1 MKVVYD
7 RRSGDDRRR
16 NNEEKSFPLKDDH
29 GEQVENERRTF
40 GDRRRTEGLEIST
53 ADIGDHEFDEVFKQ
67 FQQDDSEEITEEKPV
82 FESLEIIN
90 YQVLY
95 RKNVECAYIT
105 ILQTNEQH
113 DAEPILY
120 AFRDEEIKGDSAS
133 ESKPTHVQNIYGADA
148 YKRFVEQGWEDI
160 SKSENNFP
168 WPIKAWLAQN
178 MKQDTITS
186 RR

>member
-1 MKVVYD
+1 MKALYD
-7 RRSGDDRRR
+7 RRSNADRRDK
-16 NNEEKSFPLKDDH
+16 NDEKSFPLKDSK
-29 GEQVENERRTF
+29 GEHVAKERRSF
-40 GDRRRTEGLEIST
+40 GDRRKTEGLEIST
-53 ADIGDHEFDEVFKQ
+53 ADICEHEFDEVFKQ
-67 FQQDDSEEITEEKPV
+67 FKQDEIEEVAEKKAV
-82 FESLEIIN
+82 SESLEIIN

-105 ILQTNEQH
+105 ILHINEQH
-113 DAEPILY
+113 DSEPTLY
-120 AFRDEEIKGDSAS
+120 AFRDQEINGDSAS

-148 YKRFVEQGWEDI
+148 YQSYVDQGWEDI

-168 WPIKAWLAQN
+168 WPIKTWLAQN